1 VLNKALALMLTLLN
15 WELLPQR
22 ITRVGGNMSQ
32 LAWAIML
39 VVVLVSVLA
48 LGITLIDA
56 LYRRKK

>member
-1 VLNKALALMLTLLN
+1 
-15 WELLPQR
+15 
-22 ITRVGGNMSQ
+22 MSQ

-48 LGITLIDA
+48 LGITLIDG